1 MSPAIAFALLAPLT
15 LAGCAGF
22 GHGMSQAC
30 AFDRK
35 AQFAVRFARGLPL
48 ADAMIDG
55 HHATMMVDT
64 GASGSLIARD
74 ASDRLKLRT
83 DLTKVYQIE
92 GIGGTSFEHPV
103 TISSLTVGDLTL
115 PERTLMVGPFKL
127 PVLNGEVPD
136 GILGNDIMALYDVDL
151 DLPHG
156 RVTLYAARNCPAGG
170 PPWQEAYDRVPI
182 PYSAPGKPFAFVP
195 ATIDGYASV
204 AILDSGAMATTVS
217 RSFALS
223 AGTTEASLDQD
234 RAGTVLGASVS
245 RTESRLHQFST
256 MTVGAERFQKPR
268 FVVTDLPQDISD
280 MIIGVDFLHARRVWI
295 SYLSRMVYIARPQ
308 RRVPETG
315 AASGQTQA
323 PR

>member
-1 MSPAIAFALLAPLT
+1 MNPRIAFALLASLALT
-15 LAGCAGF
+15 GCVGSGRDA
-22 GHGMSQAC
+22 SRAC

-48 ADAMIDG
+48 ADAVIDG
-55 HHATMMVDT
+55 HPTTMMVDT

-83 DLTKVYQIE
+83 DPTKVFQIE

-127 PVLNGEVPD
+127 PVLDGETPD

-151 DLPHG
+151 DLPHR
-156 RVTLYAARNCPAGG
+156 RVTLYAARNCPGGG
-170 PPWQEAYDRVPI
+170 PPWQEAYDRVPT
-182 PYSAPGKPFAFVP
+182 PYSAPGKAFAFVP

-234 RAGTVLGASVS
+234 RSGTVLGASVS
-245 RTESRLHQFST
+245 RTVSRLHRFDT
-256 MTVGAERFQKPR
+256 MTVGAERFRNPR

-280 MIIGVDFLHARRVWI
+280 MIIGEDFLRSRRVWI

-308 RRVPETG
+308 RRP
-315 AASGQTQA
+315 AATEAAPVQTPA
-323 PR
+323 AR